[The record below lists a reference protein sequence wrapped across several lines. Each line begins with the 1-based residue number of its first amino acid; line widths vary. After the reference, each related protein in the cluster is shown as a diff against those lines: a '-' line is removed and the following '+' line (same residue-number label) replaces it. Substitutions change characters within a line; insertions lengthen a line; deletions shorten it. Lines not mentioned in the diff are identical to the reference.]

1 MADKILTF
9 TRLIYGTLEKKVV
22 FYFAVILL
30 GLQSFWLSLSAVYP
44 LPFDEYMHVGI
55 TRLYASHW
63 SPFLTSQ
70 PASASLYG
78 DITRD
83 PSYLYHYL
91 MSFPYRLL
99 DVFISNQTFLI
110 ISMRLLN
117 VTFVCIGLFF
127 FRKLLLKWGISKRIT
142 HVALLIFVC
151 TPIVP
156 LLAAHNN
163 YDNLLFLLIPLFLLI
178 VTKLILKEGNLI
190 VNLSLYFSLGF
201 IASLVKYTFIPMF
214 AIVSLYLFALYIKR
228 RDGISLK
235 AEWRKLNSKLILF
248 GLLLMLVISFGL
260 FIERPVAN
268 IISYHSISPKC
279 EDVQSIEVCK
289 DFMPWARNQENLK
302 NKSAE
307 KLYGNPISFTQHW
320 VTKSM
325 RGFFAIFSHTP
336 TQVVSNKEPF
346 GPIVLK
352 PLLPLPI
359 AIAYLVLLLGISA
372 VVLQFKKIWTDQF
385 LRFSLVLSSGY
396 LSVLWLFNY
405 QGYLKL
411 GVAQAIQAR
420 YTLPIL
426 IIVYVL
432 IAWSV
437 NQTFKSENIKT
448 ALLILV
454 FVAYCWGGGIAG
466 YLIWADQNWYWQNTT
481 VININKRIQNILRY
495 VVIY

>member
-1 MADKILTF
+1 MVEKRISFFSKSTEF
-9 TRLIYGTLEKKVV
+9 LESKFV
-22 FYFAVILL
+22 FYFSAALL
-30 GLQSFWLSLSAVYP
+30 VFQSTWLSFTAIYP

-55 TRLYASHW
+55 TKLYASHW

-70 PASASLYG
+70 PTSASIYG
-78 DITRD
+78 DVTRD

-99 DVFISNQTFLI
+99 NVFISNETALI

-117 VTFVCIGLFF
+117 VAFVCVGLFF
-127 FRKLLLKWGISKRIT
+127 FRKLLLKWGISKKLT
-142 HVALLIFVC
+142 HLVLLLYVC

-163 YDNLLFLLIPLFLLI
+163 YDNLLFLLTPVFLLI
-178 VTKLILKEGNLI
+178 VTKLIIEEGNLI
-190 VNLSLYFSLGF
+190 INLSLYFSLGF
-201 IASLVKYTFIPMF
+201 IASLVKYTFIPMLV
-214 AIVSLYLFALYIKR
+214 IVSLYLLVFYIKR
-228 RDGISLK
+228 WGKISLRS
-235 AEWRKLNSKLILF
+235 EWRKLENKKI
-248 GLLLMLVISFGL
+248 LLLLLPMLVISFGL
-260 FIERPVAN
+260 FVERPLNNV
-268 IISYHSISPKC
+268 IIYHSISPKC
-279 EDVQSIEVCK
+279 EDVQSVEVCK
-289 DFMPWARNQENLK
+289 NFMPWARNQENLK

-307 KLYGNPISFTQHW
+307 KLYGNPVSFTQHW

-325 RGFFAIFSHTP
+325 RGYFAIFSHTP
-336 TQVVSNKEPF
+336 TQVVSTKEPF

-359 AIAYLVLLLGISA
+359 VIAYSAILLGISA
-372 VVLQFKKIWTDQF
+372 VLLQLKKILADQF
-385 LRFSLVLSSGY
+385 LRFSLVLSGGY
-396 LSVLWLFNY
+396 LVVLWLFNY

-426 IIVYVL
+426 IIMYVL

-437 NQTFKSENIKT
+437 NQTLKSNKIKT
-448 ALLILV
+448 ALLILI
-454 FVAYCWGGGIAG
+454 FVTYCWGGGIAG

-481 VININKRIQNILRY
+481 VITTNKRIQNLLRY
-495 VVIY
+495 VVIH